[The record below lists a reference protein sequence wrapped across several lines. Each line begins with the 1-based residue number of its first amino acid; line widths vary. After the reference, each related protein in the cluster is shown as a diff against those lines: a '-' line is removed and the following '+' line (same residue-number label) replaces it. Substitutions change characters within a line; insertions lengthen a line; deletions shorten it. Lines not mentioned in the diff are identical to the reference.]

1 MIKIVSDLRKVSGFP
16 LVLLCSFICP
26 SEFRTI
32 FSLVNV
38 EWPLHIFLP
47 KTLWYSNL
55 VISFS
60 PSVNVGWH
68 YHWQVWLPPH
78 RNEHLV
84 YFFRWVKF
92 FFQVIGHFLLY
103 IYYTM
108 HQNVD
113 NKTNYIK
120 KESFLSS
127 AWEFVDIFNGQWLF
141 WSRSNQWFYVQY
153 VEYLSWSRIN
163 YDENCYEQTKC
174 FLVNILHMFQITRVQ
189 CM

>member
-1 MIKIVSDLRKVSGFP
+1 L
-16 LVLLCSFICP
+16 LVICGRSVVFHWYCCVHSYALLSLEPFLALSMWNGHCTSFYQ
-26 SEFRTI
+26 R
-32 FSLVNV
+32 
-38 EWPLHIFLP
+38 
-47 KTLWYSNL
+47 LWYSNL

-78 RNEHLV
+78 RNEHLI